1 MRSELPLMLY
11 YAIMTLGVL
20 IAGFSQV
27 MLKRAAL
34 KTYDSFLGQY
44 LNPLVVIA
52 YLMFVVSTACSV
64 FAYRMVP
71 ISLTPMWDAFGQVL
85 VPVLAYLLLGERPNR
100 KKLIGLA
107 TVIAGILIFAL

>member
-1 MRSELPLMLY
+1 MRNELPLMLY

-34 KTYDSFLGQY
+34 KTYDNFLAQY
-44 LNPLVVIA
+44 LNPLVVTA
-52 YLMFVVSTACSV
+52 YLMFVASTACSV
-64 FAYRMVP
+64 FAYRRVP